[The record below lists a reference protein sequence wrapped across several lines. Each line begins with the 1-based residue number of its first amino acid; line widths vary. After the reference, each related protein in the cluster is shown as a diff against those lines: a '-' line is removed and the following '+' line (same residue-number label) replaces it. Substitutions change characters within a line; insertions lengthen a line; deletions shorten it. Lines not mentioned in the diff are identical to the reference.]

1 MNIYTTQNAHHQLYS
16 NDPCIAAVLERYYGG
31 APHQGVNL
39 GSGVVVSSE
48 GYIVTNAHVING
60 ADEITVALND
70 GRKARATVIGSD
82 ADSDLAVIKVELDN
96 LVPMAFRAEPIR
108 VGDVSLAIGNPFGV
122 GQTVTQ
128 GIISATGRTG
138 IGVSSFEDFIQTDA
152 AINPGNSGGA
162 LVDANGAL
170 IGINTAIYSRSG
182 GSMGIGFA
190 IPNQIVQQVMTSLI
204 TTGKG

>member
-1 MNIYTTQNAHHQLYS
+1 M
-16 NDPCIAAVLERYYGG
+16 
-31 APHQGVNL
+31 
-39 GSGVVVSSE
+39 
-48 GYIVTNAHVING
+48 ING

-138 IGVSSFEDFIQTDA
+138 YRCQ
-152 AINPGNSGGA
+152 
-162 LVDANGAL
+162 
-170 IGINTAIYSRSG
+170 
-182 GSMGIGFA
+182 
-190 IPNQIVQQVMTSLI
+190 
-204 TTGKG
+204 